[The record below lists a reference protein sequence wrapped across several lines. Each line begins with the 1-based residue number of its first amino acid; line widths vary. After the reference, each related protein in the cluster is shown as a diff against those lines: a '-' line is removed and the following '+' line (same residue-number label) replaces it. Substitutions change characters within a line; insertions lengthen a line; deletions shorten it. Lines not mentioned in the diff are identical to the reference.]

1 MGNAHLTRRTLL
13 GGATAVALG
22 ATTAGVAHATTAK
35 PHSTGAAPHAAPQ
48 VPPIWREFNRTP
60 YTHPQIP
67 YIGRAGHRGGARR
80 LPAPESW
87 PT

>member
-35 PHSTGAAPHAAPQ
+35 PHSTGAPLTAPRTAPSATPQ

-60 YTHPQIP
+60 YTHPQ
-67 YIGRAGHRGGARR
+67 
-80 LPAPESW
+80 
-87 PT
+87 